1 MKKTALFLFLSLAF
15 WVTGAKAVE
24 AVAYLTVNPT
34 SGNYNIN
41 DTFTVTL
48 GVNSGGESVG
58 GIDGIAVYDSS
69 KLELTSAVQSS
80 DMVFANVDGG
90 GYCSI
95 KKEAGT
101 VSYSCAANDTIGDK
115 AVNGSLVTLTFK
127 ATNTGTANL
136 SYTCSSATTDS
147 NIIGSSSIVDIITC
161 SSNQSGSYVIGNSTS
176 STTTSTPTP
185 TTASTTTTT
194 TTTTVLPKTGN
205 TGVTVGLIAF
215 GLVSLVSAAFF
226 KFL

>member
-34 SGNYNIN
+34 TGNYNVN

-48 GVNSGGESVG
+48 GANSGGESVG

-80 DMVFANVDGG
+80 DMVFLNVDGG

-95 KKEAGT
+95 KKEIGT
-101 VSYSCAANDTIGDK
+101 VSYSCASNDTIGDK
-115 AVNGSLVTLTFK
+115 AVNGNLVTLTFK
-127 ATNTGTANL
+127 AISTGTASL
-136 SYTCSSATTDS
+136 SYTCSSSTTDS
-147 NIIGSSSIVDIITC
+147 NIIGSSSVVDIIAC
-161 SSNQSGSYVIGNSTS
+161 SSNQTGSYIIGSASSSTSTSTLTPTSS
-176 STTTSTPTP
+176 STTTT
-185 TTASTTTTT
+185 STT
-194 TTTTVLPKTGN
+194 LPQTGN
-205 TGVTVGLIAF
+205 TGVTIGLIAF
-215 GLVSLVSAAFF
+215 GLVSLISAAFF